1 MQEDRE
7 LAQEE
12 LMVRATMLVEFE
24 ALIKQEE
31 ERWRQKSRALWLKEG
46 DRNTKVFQRLA
57 TAHRRYNTMIG
68 WL

>member
-31 ERWRQKSRALWLKEG
+31 E
-46 DRNTKVFQRLA
+46 
-57 TAHRRYNTMIG
+57 
-68 WL
+68 